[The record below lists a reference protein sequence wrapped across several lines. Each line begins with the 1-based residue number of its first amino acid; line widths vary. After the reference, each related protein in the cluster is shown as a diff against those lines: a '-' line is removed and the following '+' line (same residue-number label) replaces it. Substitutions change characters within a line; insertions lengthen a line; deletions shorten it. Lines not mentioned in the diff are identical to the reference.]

1 MDVFLGVYSPAP
13 GRPNI
18 WDIESDLH
26 LHNSAPRAPPCAPH
40 GAPHGAPRTTPH
52 GAPQTAHES
61 ASANEMGAPST
72 PSHRAGAAR
81 RHALFDEFYSP
92 TRFTSFDELLSRPF
106 VAPMPQPAR
115 AKSTQPASGSGGGGG
130 GSGVAAAGTSRA
142 DVAGEDD
149 APVPPPWAPATSL
162 PDEITPSAVGGVNVF
177 LPRRE
182 THHDDG
188 DGTDPH
194 LPNEAR
200 SDAEPA
206 SIAHACFLCCA
217 PVLTSRRTCG
227 SVSAGARACERPR

>member
-26 LHNSAPRAPPCAPH
+26 LHNSAPRAPPRAPH
-40 GAPHGAPRTTPH
+40 GATH
-52 GAPQTAHES
+52 GAPQMTHQGAPQAAHES
-61 ASANEMGAPST
+61 ASAGEKGPPST
-72 PSHRAGAAR
+72 PSHRAGTAR

-115 AKSTQPASGSGGGGG
+115 AKSTQPASGSGAGGGF
-130 GSGVAAAGTSRA
+130 GSGVAAAGTSRGDA
-142 DVAGEDD
+142 AGAGD
-149 APVPPPWAPATSL
+149 APTPPPWAPATSL
-162 PDEITPSAVGGVNVF
+162 PDEVTSSAVGGVNVL

-182 THHDDG
+182 TRHDDG

-194 LPNEAR
+194 LPK
-200 SDAEPA
+200 
-206 SIAHACFLCCA
+206 
-217 PVLTSRRTCG
+217 
-227 SVSAGARACERPR
+227 